1 MIEFSCENC
10 GQKITVP
17 RVHAGK
23 RGKCP
28 KCKQIVTI
36 PEQITLDTK
45 AKNND
50 TKSPGVELEISLK
63 EQNLDRSAGEEET
76 PEIAVQ
82 NRIDLKTIEKRKL
95 PWLIDIF
102 LYPISVPGLTMLGI
116 YVFTPF
122 ILGLILSVL
131 ARALGALHPQMVLFL
146 FPLGILF
153 AIIRFIVSWYMIWY
167 FGVCIQ
173 ESGAGQIRAPETLT
187 KGGGFDIVEMF
198 FKSIRFLCCI
208 VICFGPALAY
218 RLTYEQG
225 DNYFWLILAGGI
237 FFFPMTLLSTVMF
250 DSIIGLNPILIVT
263 SIFSTFFQYCCV
275 VVMFCIPV
283 GIIAGM
289 LIFLPKNT
297 GFLIQ
302 LILRTVYAYQ
312 LLIAGHLLGDFFKR
326 NEERLYWEV

>member
-17 RVHAGK
+17 QVHAGK

-36 PEQITLDTK
+36 PKQTTPDTK

-50 TKSPGVELEISLK
+50 TKSPGVELDISLK
-63 EQNLDRSAGEEET
+63 EQNLDQS
-76 PEIAVQ
+76 VDQ
-82 NRIDLKTIEKRKL
+82 NRIDIEPIEKRKL
-95 PWLIDIF
+95 PWLVDIF

-116 YVFTPF
+116 FIFTPF
-122 ILGLILSVL
+122 ILGLILSFL
-131 ARALGALHPQMVLFL
+131 AGALGALDPRMIFGLLPLAILFL
-146 FPLGILF
+146 
-153 AIIRFIVSWYMIWY
+153 IIRSIVTWYMIWY
-167 FGVCIQ
+167 FGVCVQ

-198 FKSIRFLCCI
+198 YQSIRFLCCI
-208 VICFGPALAY
+208 VICFGPAVAY
-218 RLTYEQG
+218 YFTYKQA
-225 DNYFWLILAGGI
+225 DRSFWLILTGGI
-237 FFFPMTLLSTVMF
+237 FFFPMTLLSIVMF

-275 VVMFCIPV
+275 VVVFCIPV

>member
-17 RVHAGK
+17 QVHAGK

-28 KCKQIVTI
+28 KCKQIVAI
-36 PEQITLDTK
+36 PEQTTTDTK

-50 TKSPGVELEISLK
+50 TKSPVVELDISLK

-82 NRIDLKTIEKRKL
+82 NRIDPEIIEKRKL

-116 YVFTPF
+116 FIFTPF
-122 ILGLILSVL
+122 ILGLILSFL
-131 ARALGALHPQMVLFL
+131 ARALGALHPLMVLVL

-167 FGVCIQ
+167 FGVCVQ
-173 ESGAGQIRAPETLT
+173 ESAAGQIRAPETLT

-198 FKSIRFLCCI
+198 FQSIRFLCCI

-218 RLTYEQG
+218 SLTYEQG

-237 FFFPMTLLSTVMF
+237 FFFPMTLLSIVMF

-289 LIFLPKNT
+289 LIYLPKNT

>member
-1 MIEFSCENC
+1 MIKFSCENC

-36 PEQITLDTK
+36 PEQITPDTEP
-45 AKNND
+45 KNND
-50 TKSPGVELEISLK
+50 TKPLGVELDISLK
-63 EQNLDRSAGEEET
+63 EENLDRSIGEEET
-76 PEIAVQ
+76 PESGVQ
-82 NRIDLKTIEKRKL
+82 NRIDLEPIEKRKL

-102 LYPISVPGLTMLGI
+102 LYPISVPGLTMLAI
-116 YVFTPF
+116 F
-122 ILGLILSVL
+122 IFMPIGLDLILFVL
-131 ARALGALHPQMVLFL
+131 AKVLGALYPRMVLVL
-146 FPLGILF
+146 LPLAILF
-153 AIIRFIVSWYMIWY
+153 AIIRFIVTWYMIWY
-167 FGVCIQ
+167 FGVCVQ
-173 ESGAGQIRAPETLT
+173 ESAAGQTRAPETLT
-187 KGGGFDIVEMF
+187 KDGGFDVVEMF
-198 FKSIRFLCCI
+198 FQSIRFLCCI
-208 VICFGPALAY
+208 VICFGPVLAY
-218 RLTYEQG
+218 YFTYREA
-225 DNYFWLILAGGI
+225 DRSFWLILTGGI
-237 FFFPMTLLSTVMF
+237 FFFPMTLLSIVMF
-250 DSIIGLNPILIVT
+250 DSIRGLYPILIVT

-289 LIFLPKNT
+289 LIFLPEDT

>member
-36 PEQITLDTK
+36 PKQTTLDTRT
-45 AKNND
+45 KNND
-50 TKSPGVELEISLK
+50 TKSPGVELDISLK

-82 NRIDLKTIEKRKL
+82 NRIDPETIEKRKL

-116 YVFTPF
+116 FIFTPF
-122 ILGLILSVL
+122 ILGLILAVL
-131 ARALGALHPQMVLFL
+131 ARALGALNPLMVLVL

-153 AIIRFIVSWYMIWY
+153 VIIRFIVSWYMIWY
-167 FGVCIQ
+167 FGVCVQ

-187 KGGGFDIVEMF
+187 KDGGFDIVEMF
-198 FKSIRFLCCI
+198 YQSIRFLCCI
-208 VICFGPALAY
+208 VICFGPAVAY
-218 RLTYEQG
+218 YFTYKQV
-225 DNYFWLILAGGI
+225 DRSFWLILTGGI
-237 FFFPMTLLSTVMF
+237 FFFPMTLLSIVMF

-289 LIFLPKNT
+289 LIYLPKNT

>member
-1 MIEFSCENC
+1 MIQFSCKKC
-10 GQKITVP
+10 GQKITMP
-17 RVHAGK
+17 QVHAGK
-23 RGKCP
+23 KGKCP

-36 PEQITLDTK
+36 PEPTVPETK

-50 TKSPGVELEISLK
+50 TKSPGVKLDISLK
-63 EQNLDRSAGEEET
+63 EQNLDRSIDEEEI
-76 PEIAVQ
+76 PESVVQ
-82 NRIDLKTIEKRKL
+82 NRIDIEPLEKRKL

-116 YVFTPF
+116 F
-122 ILGLILSVL
+122 IFMPIVLGLILSFL
-131 ARALGALHPQMVLFL
+131 ARALGALGPRMVFGLL
-146 FPLGILF
+146 PLAILF

-167 FGVCIQ
+167 FGVCVQ
-173 ESGAGQIRAPETLT
+173 ESAAGQIRAPETLT

-198 FKSIRFLCCI
+198 FQSIRFLCCI
-208 VICFGPALAY
+208 VICFGPVLAY
-218 RLTYEQG
+218 YFTYKQAG
-225 DNYFWLILAGGI
+225 RSFWLILTGGI

-289 LIFLPKNT
+289 LIYLPKDT
-297 GFLIQ
+297 SFLIQ